1 MTCDERPTQSDA
13 PSCPAP
19 RRLRVRIGIASQTNS
34 TEGRSDLLKR
44 VLSAAVMLPTIFL
57 VIWQGGWWFFFAL
70 AVVLG
75 AATWEYVHMLR
86 RSGYQPTA
94 VFALGLVAII
104 LADLVLERDVL
115 QPGLAVLL
123 FVSLSWQILGSR
135 SRTRVED
142 WLLPLAGAL
151 YIGWM
156 GMHFSLA
163 RALPQGGYRLS
174 VALAITA
181 LADMGGYFV
190 GRAWGKHRLSPVISP
205 GKTWEG
211 LLGGIA
217 AALVAGPLLSGLGGM
232 GWGHGAILGLL
243 LSTLTPLGDL
253 GVSMI
258 KRQMGFKDTGNL
270 IPGHGGVL
278 DRIDSQLVA
287 AVVSYYYYVWVV
299 GVSLPG

>member
-1 MTCDERPTQSDA
+1 MTCDERPTRSDA
-13 PSCPAP
+13 PRCPAP
-19 RRLRVRIGIASQTNS
+19 RRLWVRIGIASQTIS

-75 AATWEYVHMLR
+75 VATWEYVQMLR

-94 VFALGLVAII
+94 VFALGLVAIV
-104 LADLVLERDVL
+104 LADLVLEREVF
-115 QPGLAVLL
+115 QPGLAILL
-123 FVSLSWQILGSR
+123 FVSMSWQILGSR
-135 SRTRVED
+135 SHTRVED

-156 GMHFSLA
+156 GMYLGRV
-163 RALPQGGYRLS
+163 RALPQGCYRLS
-174 VALAITA
+174 VALAITI

-190 GRAWGKHRLSPVISP
+190 GRAWGRHRLSPVISP

-217 AALVAGPLLSGLGGM
+217 AALVGGPILSGLGGI

-258 KRQMGFKDTGNL
+258 KRQMGFKNTGNL